1 MNPEQVPIPLEKT
14 IKFING
20 AIEVSIAEVSMTDK
34 EKKVYKKFMAKCV
47 SSSSKDKKD
56 AMVACAVDFKK
67 MKEQLMAEDE
77 EEDEEEEEEDV
88 EEDVEED
95 DEEEDESVKEKSESA
110 AKKQNKMEYREKVK
124 TPGNSINII
133 TIEQINKW
141 EKAEKNETQ
150 LDEQKETKTVWRN
163 TVDL

>member
-88 EEDVEED
+88 EEDD
-95 DEEEDESVKEKSESA
+95 EEDESVKEKSESA

>member
-1 MNPEQVPIPLEKT
+1 
-14 IKFING
+14 
-20 AIEVSIAEVSMTDK
+20 
-34 EKKVYKKFMAKCV
+34 
-47 SSSSKDKKD
+47 
-56 AMVACAVDFKK
+56 
-67 MKEQLMAEDE
+67 
-77 EEDEEEEEEDV
+77 
-88 EEDVEED
+88 
-95 DEEEDESVKEKSESA
+95 
-110 AKKQNKMEYREKVK
+110 MEYREKVK

>member
-67 MKEQLMAEDE
+67 MKEQLMA
-77 EEDEEEEEEDV
+77 EEEEDV

-150 LDEQKETKTVWRN
+150 LDEQKETKTVWKN